1 MQDDHQAN
9 LSSLEEQP
17 DLLSIKRSAFWHLW
31 KRRALL
37 LVALLIL
44 LVPLYGTFEPLFEF
58 ILFAVSLATL
68 TFPIFFVPIKRYLGK
83 LLPRMNEQ
91 RLAEICAVLST
102 LSLLL
107 VLLSPLLL
115 LLWDASGEKQGL
127 IEVVWSL
134 ALGEES
140 AKNTLLRGVSEQIRQ
155 IQTIFPRLP
164 IDEIKALEFVANLVG
179 DTREFSGTFIEFL
192 FKGTR
197 GFVAELA
204 LALIALSF
212 LYAHGGNFVRNAL
225 KAGGFSNQETSS
237 WFTLYRMITLRLLND
252 TVLTSLI
259 RGIAM
264 GLVAHFIGGFVFLP
278 IFLIGAFV
286 GLVPVVGSAMVWLPI
301 SSIIWGRGEPV
312 TAVTV
317 AGLCILL
324 NHLISRARAG
334 MGKRLHDQGA
344 WLSFMLFLGI
354 IGGILAYGPQG
365 FVIGPMAVVLAYGLV
380 RFLGEQS
387 VGKNLPQDQR
397 K

>member
-1 MQDDHQAN
+1 MQEKGEDK
-9 LSSLEEQP
+9 LSSETKEP
-17 DLLSIKRSAFWHLW
+17 DLLSMKRSAFWHLW

-37 LVALLIL
+37 LIALLIL
-44 LVPLYGTFEPLFEF
+44 LIPLYGTFEPLFEF

-68 TFPIFFVPIKRYLGK
+68 TFPIFFVPIKRYAQNLFPG
-83 LLPRMNEQ
+83 MQDQ
-91 RLAEICAVLST
+91 RLSEICAVLST

-107 VLLSPLLL
+107 VLLSPLFL
-115 LLWDASGEKQGL
+115 LLWDASGEKEGL
-127 IEVVWSL
+127 LEVVWSL

-155 IQTIFPRLP
+155 IQSIFPRLP
-164 IDEIKALEFVANLVG
+164 IDEKNALEFVDNLIG

-197 GFVAELA
+197 GFVAELT

-225 KAGGFSNQETSS
+225 KAGGFSAEETTS
-237 WFTLYRMITLRLLND
+237 WFTLHRMITLRLLND
-252 TVLTSLI
+252 TVLTALI
-259 RGIAM
+259 RGIGM
-264 GLVAHFIGGFVFLP
+264 GIVAHFVGGFVFLP
-278 IFLIGAFV
+278 IFLIGSFV

-301 SSIIWGRGEPV
+301 SSIIWGRGEPM
-312 TAVTV
+312 TAIAV
-317 AGLCILL
+317 AGISILL
-324 NHLISRARAG
+324 NYIISKARAG
-334 MGKRLHDQGA
+334 MGKRLHEQGA

-380 RFLGEQS
+380 RFLGDQS
-387 VGKNLPQDQR
+387 GEKASN
-397 K
+397 

>member
-1 MQDDHQAN
+1 MQDNSKDEMN
-9 LSSLEEQP
+9 FEKEQP
-17 DLLSIKRSAFWHLW
+17 DLLSVKRNAFWQLW

-37 LVALLIL
+37 LIALLIL

-68 TFPIFFVPIKRYLGK
+68 TYPIFFVPIRRFARK
-83 LLPRMNEQ
+83 LFTGLKEQ
-91 RLAEICAVLST
+91 RLSEVCAVLST

-107 VLLSPLLL
+107 VLLSPLFL
-115 LLWDASGEKQGL
+115 LLWDASGEKEGL
-127 IEVVWSL
+127 LEVVWSL
-134 ALGEES
+134 ALGEEA

-164 IDEIKALEFVANLVG
+164 IDESQALAFVTNLVG

-212 LYAHGGNFVRNAL
+212 LYAHGGNFVRNSL
-225 KAGGFSNQETSS
+225 KAGGFSAEETAS
-237 WFTLYRMITLRLLND
+237 WFTLHRMITLRLLND

-259 RGIAM
+259 RGISM
-264 GLVAHFIGGFVFLP
+264 GLVAHFVGGFVFLP
-278 IFLIGAFV
+278 IFLIGSFV

-301 SSIIWGRGEPV
+301 SSIIWGRGEPMI
-312 TAVTV
+312 AITV

-324 NHLISRARAG
+324 NYLISRARAG
-334 MGKRLHDQGA
+334 MGKRLHEQGA

-365 FVIGPMAVVLAYGLV
+365 FVIGPMAVVLAYGLI
-380 RFLGEQS
+380 RFLSEQ
-387 VGKNLPQDQR
+387 NE
-397 K
+397 

>member
-1 MQDDHQAN
+1 MH
-9 LSSLEEQP
+9 
-17 DLLSIKRSAFWHLW
+17 
-31 KRRALL
+31 
-37 LVALLIL
+37 
-44 LVPLYGTFEPLFEF
+44 
-58 ILFAVSLATL
+58 
-68 TFPIFFVPIKRYLGK
+68 
-83 LLPRMNEQ
+83 EQ

-107 VLLSPLLL
+107 VLLSPLFL

-127 IEVVWSL
+127 LEVVWSL

-164 IDEIKALEFVANLVG
+164 IDETTALEFVANLVG

-212 LYAHGGNFVRNAL
+212 LYAHGGNFVRNTL
-225 KAGGFSNQETSS
+225 KAGGFSTQELLPG
-237 WFTLYRMITLRLLND
+237 FTLYRMITLRLLND
-252 TVLTSLI
+252 TVLTALI
-259 RGIAM
+259 RGVAM
-264 GLVAHFIGGFVFLP
+264 GLVAHLIGGFVFLP
-278 IFLIGAFV
+278 IFLIGSFV

-317 AGLCILL
+317 VGLCVLL
-324 NHLISRARAG
+324 NYLISRARTG
-334 MGKRLHDQGA
+334 MGKRLHEQGA

-380 RFLGEQS
+380 RF
-387 VGKNLPQDQR
+387 
-397 K
+397 

>member
-1 MQDDHQAN
+1 MH
-9 LSSLEEQP
+9 EEDQERLNSEKEAP
-17 DLLSIKRSAFWHLW
+17 DLLSIQRSAFWHLW

-37 LVALLIL
+37 LIALLIL

-68 TFPIFFVPIKRYLGK
+68 TFPIFFVPIKRYARK
-83 LLPRMNEQ
+83 VVPRAQEQ
-91 RLAEICAVLST
+91 RLSEICAVLST
-102 LSLLL
+102 VCLLI

-115 LLWDASGEKQGL
+115 LLWDASGEKEGL
-127 IEVVWSL
+127 LEVVWAL

-164 IDEIKALEFVANLVG
+164 IDESQVLAFVTNLVG

-197 GFVAELA
+197 GFVVELA

-212 LYAHGGNFVRNAL
+212 LYAHGGNFVRNSL
-225 KAGGFSNQETSS
+225 KAGGFSVEETAS
-237 WFTLYRMITLRLLND
+237 WFTLHRMITLRLLND

-259 RGIAM
+259 RGISM
-264 GLVAHFIGGFVFLP
+264 GLVAHFVAGFVFLP
-278 IFLIGAFV
+278 VFLIGSFV

-301 SSIIWGRGEPV
+301 SSIIWGRGEPA
-312 TAVTV
+312 TAMVV
-317 AGLCILL
+317 AILCIFL
-324 NHLISRARAG
+324 NYIISRARAG
-334 MGKRLHDQGA
+334 MGKRLHEQGA

-380 RFLGEQS
+380 RFLSEQ
-387 VGKNLPQDQR
+387 NE
-397 K
+397 

>member
-1 MQDDHQAN
+1 MHADSVDSQN
-9 LSSLEEQP
+9 KMEKEP
-17 DLLSIKRSAFWHLW
+17 DLLSMKRSAFWDLW

-44 LVPLYGTFEPLFEF
+44 LVPLYGTFAPLFEF

-68 TFPIFFVPIKRYLGK
+68 TFPIFFVPIKRYAGK
-83 LLPRMNEQ
+83 VFPQMQPQ
-91 RLAEICAVLST
+91 RLSEICAVLST
-102 LSLLL
+102 LSLLM
-107 VLLSPLLL
+107 VLLSPLFL
-115 LLWDASGEKQGL
+115 LLWNASGEKEGL
-127 IEVVWSL
+127 IEIVWSL

-140 AKNTLLRGVSEQIRQ
+140 AKSTLLRGVSEQIQQ
-155 IQTIFPRLP
+155 IRNIFPRLP
-164 IDEIKALEFVANLVG
+164 IDEKKSLEFVANLVG

-212 LYAHGGNFVRNAL
+212 LYAHGGNFIKSAL
-225 KAGGFSNQETSS
+225 KVGGFTREETAS
-237 WFTLYRMITLRLLND
+237 WFTMYRMITLRLLND

-259 RGIAM
+259 RGVAM
-264 GLVAHFIGGFVFLP
+264 GMVAHFVGGFAFLP

-286 GLVPVVGSAMVWLPI
+286 GLVPVVGSAMIWLPI
-301 SSIIWGRGEPV
+301 SSIIWSRGDVIP
-312 TAVTV
+312 AVVV
-317 AGLCILL
+317 AVLCILL
-324 NHLISRARAG
+324 NYLISKARSG

-387 VGKNLPQDQR
+387 TSTKRVK
-397 K
+397 

>member
-1 MQDDHQAN
+1 VQDDRQQ
-9 LSSLEEQP
+9 SLNPEEEQP
-17 DLLSIKRSAFWHLW
+17 DMLSMKRSSFWQLW

-37 LVALLIL
+37 LIALLIL

-68 TFPIFFVPIKRYLGK
+68 TFPIFFVPIKRFAQK
-83 LLPRMNEQ
+83 LLPGMHDQ
-91 RLAEICAVLST
+91 RLSEVCAVLST

-107 VLLSPLLL
+107 VLLSPLFL
-115 LLWDASGEKQGL
+115 LLWDASGEKEGL
-127 IEVVWSL
+127 LEVVWSL

-140 AKNTLLRGVSEQIRQ
+140 AKNTLLRGVSAQIQQ

-164 IDEIKALEFVANLVG
+164 IDENKTLEFVANLVG

-212 LYAHGGNFVRNAL
+212 LYAHGSNFIKSAL
-225 KAGGFSNQETSS
+225 KTGGFSPEESAT
-237 WFTLYRMITLRLLND
+237 WFQLHRMITLRLLND

-264 GLVAHFIGGFVFLP
+264 GMVAHFVGGFVFLP
-278 IFLIGAFV
+278 IFIIGSFV
-286 GLVPVVGSAMVWLPI
+286 GLVPVVGSAMVWLPV
-301 SSIIWGRGEPV
+301 SSIIWGRGEPT
-312 TAVTV
+312 TAVMV
-317 AGLCILL
+317 ALLCIVL
-324 NHLISRARAG
+324 NYLISRARAG
-334 MGKRLHDQGA
+334 MGRKLHEQGA

-380 RFLGEQS
+380 RFLGEQ
-387 VGKNLPQDQR
+387 NE
-397 K
+397 

>member
-1 MQDDHQAN
+1 MIEQSEN
-9 LSSLEEQP
+9 LKPKESEP
-17 DLLSIKRSAFWHLW
+17 DLLSTKRNAFWHLW
-31 KRRALL
+31 KRRTLL
-37 LVALLIL
+37 LIALLIL

-68 TFPIFFVPIKRYLGK
+68 TFPVFFVPIRRFLRN
-83 LLPRMNEQ
+83 LLPKLQEQ
-91 RLAEICAVLST
+91 RLSEICAVLST
-102 LSLLL
+102 LALLF
-107 VLLSPLLL
+107 VLASPLIL
-115 LLWDASGEKQGL
+115 LLWDAAGEKVGL

-140 AKNTLLRGVSEQIRQ
+140 AKNTLLQGVSQQ
-155 IQTIFPRLP
+155 IQQIQNIFPRLP
-164 IDEIKALEFVANLVG
+164 IDETKTLEFVANLVG

-212 LYAHGGNFVRNAL
+212 LYAHGGNFVRSAL
-225 KAGGFSNQETSS
+225 KIGGFSEEESS
-237 WFTLYRMITLRLLND
+237 TWFKLYRMITLRLLSD
-252 TVLTSLI
+252 TVLTSII
-259 RGIAM
+259 RGISM
-264 GLVAHFIGGFVFLP
+264 GMVAHFIGGFVFLP
-278 IFLIGAFV
+278 IFIIGSFV

-301 SSIIWGRGEPV
+301 SSIIWSRGEPM

-317 AGLCILL
+317 AILCVLL
-324 NHLISRARAG
+324 NYLISRARAG
-334 MGKRLHDQGA
+334 MGKRLHEQGA

-365 FVIGPMAVVLAYGLV
+365 FVIGPMAVVLAYGLI
-380 RFLGEQS
+380 RFLSEQS
-387 VGKNLPQDQR
+387 ANEFPK

>member
-1 MQDDHQAN
+1 M
-9 LSSLEEQP
+9 
-17 DLLSIKRSAFWHLW
+17 
-31 KRRALL
+31 
-37 LVALLIL
+37 
-44 LVPLYGTFEPLFEF
+44 
-58 ILFAVSLATL
+58 VS
-68 TFPIFFVPIKRYLGK
+68 R
-83 LLPRMNEQ
+83 PRG
-91 RLAEICAVLST
+91 RIC
-102 LSLLL
+102 
-107 VLLSPLLL
+107 
-115 LLWDASGEKQGL
+115 Q
-127 IEVVWSL
+127 
-134 ALGEES
+134 
-140 AKNTLLRGVSEQIRQ
+140 NTLLRGVSEQIRQ

-164 IDEIKALEFVANLVG
+164 IDETKALEFVANLVG

-252 TVLTSLI
+252 TVLTALI
-259 RGIAM
+259 RGVAM
-264 GLVAHFIGGFVFLP
+264 GLVAHLIGGFVFLP
-278 IFLIGAFV
+278 IFLIGSFV

-317 AGLCILL
+317 AGLCVLL
-324 NHLISRARAG
+324 NYLISRARTG
-334 MGKRLHDQGA
+334 MGKRLHEQGA

-387 VGKNLPQDQR
+387 VEKNRQQD
-397 K
+397 

>member
-1 MQDDHQAN
+1 MQDDHQED
-9 LSSLEEQP
+9 LSSPKEEP
-17 DLLSIKRSAFWHLW
+17 DLLSIKRSAFWQLW

-68 TFPIFFVPIKRYLGK
+68 TFPIFFVPIKRYLGE
-83 LLPRMNEQ
+83 LLPRMHEQ

-127 IEVVWSL
+127 LEVVWSL

-164 IDEIKALEFVANLVG
+164 IDETTALEFVSNLVG

-324 NHLISRARAG
+324 NYLISRARTG
-334 MGKRLHDQGA
+334 MGKRLHEQGA

-380 RFLGEQS
+380 RFLSEQS
-387 VGKNLPQDQR
+387 VGK